1 MFDSTEDVRS
11 QLKELN
17 KFADDDWGTTADEYV
32 RIGTKIETRKRKL
45 AQSLTLIMNTQV
57 RKKMGDGLLRPPDR
71 PPPPAPLSSCLTPHE
86 LTYRLGLVIGSGVL
100 LPGSRRGRRRHHHH
114 HYHRCDGAC
123 LW

>member
-57 RKKMGDGLLRPPDR
+57 RKENGGRFATTSRPPSPSR
-71 PPPPAPLSSCLTPHE
+71 P
-86 LTYRLGLVIGSGVL
+86 VVL
-100 LPGSRRGRRRHHHH
+100 LFDPS
-114 HYHRCDGAC
+114 
-123 LW
+123 